1 MTVHQYAARFTELSR
16 FATYLIPDEEKKARK
31 FEQGLNEKLY
41 VRVVGFQIRNFS
53 ELVNKATVFERT
65 LQRSAAMHEQRKRT
79 TPTGYQSGMD
89 QGPWKRRSEGS
100 SSGKR
105 PVPSNQ
111 QPYQCRTCN
120 QVHFG
125 ECRKGA
131 GLCFRCGKSGHYIR
145 DCPMQNRSN
154 QTFIPP
160 PQRNEVSAQ
169 GSNQRPTA
177 PARVF
182 ALTPGE
188 VEGRNDVITD
198 AERLRNKLVVA
209 TPTRNSV
216 VCSEMLPGCP
226 LSIEGRL
233 MPADLIVFHMVGFD
247 VILGMDWLA
256 SYHASIDCAKK
267 EVVFRPPNEGIP
279 SLCGRSTKGGSDVG
293 TDTCCE
299 RLSRGLP

>member
-53 ELVNKATVFERT
+53 ELVDKATVFERT

-89 QGPWKRRSEGS
+89 QGPWKKRNEGS

-105 PVPSNQ
+105 LVQSNQ

-120 QVHFG
+120 QVHSG

-131 GLCFRCGKSGHYIR
+131 GLCFRCGKTGHYIR
-145 DCPMQNRSN
+145 DCPMQNRNN

-160 PQRNEVSAQ
+160 PQRNEVSAR

-188 VEGRNDVITD
+188 VEGRNDVITGMT
-198 AERLRNKLVVA
+198 LWFYFK
-209 TPTRNSV
+209 
-216 VCSEMLPGCP
+216 
-226 LSIEGRL
+226 
-233 MPADLIVFHMVGFD
+233 DL
-247 VILGMDWLA
+247 
-256 SYHASIDCAKK
+256 
-267 EVVFRPPNEGIP
+267 
-279 SLCGRSTKGGSDVG
+279 
-293 TDTCCE
+293 
-299 RLSRGLP
+299 